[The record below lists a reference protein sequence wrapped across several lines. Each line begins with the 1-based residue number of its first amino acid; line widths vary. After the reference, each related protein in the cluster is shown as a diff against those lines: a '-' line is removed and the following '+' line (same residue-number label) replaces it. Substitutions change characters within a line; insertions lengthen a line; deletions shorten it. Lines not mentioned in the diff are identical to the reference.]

1 MSEPIGSAQT
11 RPMPPDLSS
20 LSAWLGFVL
29 RGRLGWLALSS
40 LFINLGAL
48 VPALFGMLVYDKVVH
63 NGIFETL
70 WALAIGVVLYLA
82 IELVLRTLRVRDIER
97 VALTIDQM
105 VDQRLFAALLQPS
118 ARSGAQ
124 PGMAARFL
132 TLYRDLASAR
142 DFFSSQ
148 YLLAMADVPFL
159 VLILV
164 VIGLIAWPLLLVVL
178 FWVGLYVLVGQ
189 WLKDRS
195 QELTRDVNT
204 QQANKLALLT
214 DTLSSLDTLRTSHA
228 GSRMQQR
235 FESAALQTAQSAS
248 VLRQSAVLQSHWQMA
263 VSLLSYTSLLLVGAY
278 LIFGQFITVGALIA
292 VSMLSGR
299 TLATVGQVLL
309 SLGRWAELRQSIA
322 QLAPYLQSPAGQG
335 DTGPSVSA
343 QHSAATAVSP
353 QALNAVSETLRR
365 PAGTVHGHIATH
377 QLVHRYANG
386 QTALRELNLTI
397 QPGERVGL
405 LGRPGSGKSTL
416 LRILA
421 GAIQPTQGEV
431 RVDHAW
437 LHGIAAQDRVTWL
450 AFKPQEAPLMA
461 GTLESNI
468 LLNLP
473 EDSSAQ
479 ARMEALAHAVHTSA
493 LDADLASGALRLDQ
507 PVEEYGANLSGGQR
521 QKVAL
526 ARALATRPRLL
537 LLDEPTT
544 GLDTETE
551 RTIVERLAA
560 LTGVTLIMVTH
571 SAAALAITQRLVVL
585 EQGQL
590 RADGLTTEML
600 APSIATGA
608 ST

>member
-1 MSEPIGSAQT
+1 MYNPVLAFI
-11 RPMPPDLSS
+11 PPDLSS
-20 LSAWLGFVL
+20 LKSWLGFVL
-29 RGRLGWLALSS
+29 RGRLGWLTLSS
-40 LFINLGAL
+40 LFINLGVF
-48 VPALFGMLVYDKVVH
+48 VPSLFGMLVYDKVVH
-63 NGIFETL
+63 NGVFETL

-82 IELVLRTLRVRDIER
+82 IELCLRTLRVRDIER
-97 VALTIDQM
+97 VAMAVDQLI
-105 VDQRLFAALLQPS
+105 DQRLFAALLQPS

-159 VLILV
+159 VLVLL
-164 VIGLIAWPLLLVVL
+164 VIGLIAWPLLMVVL
-178 FWVGLYVLVGQ
+178 VWVGLYVLVGQ
-189 WLKDRS
+189 WLKDRTLA
-195 QELTRDVNT
+195 QTRDVNT
-204 QQANKLALLT
+204 EQATKLALLT

-235 FESAALQTAQSAS
+235 FGATSLQLARASRKLRLSVVLQT
-248 VLRQSAVLQSHWQMA
+248 HWQMA
-263 VSLLSYTSLLLVGAY
+263 VSLLSYVSLLVVGAY
-278 LIFGQFITVGALIA
+278 LIYGQHITVGALIA

-299 TLATVGQVLL
+299 TLGTVGQVLL
-309 SLGRWAELRQSIA
+309 ALGRWTELRQSMN
-322 QLAPYLQSPAGQG
+322 QLAPYLQAAPGQG
-335 DTGPSVSA
+335 DALPGSSA
-343 QHSAATAVSP
+343 TSAAHSNSAAGSSAVMD
-353 QALNAVSETLRR
+353 TLRR
-365 PAGTVHGHIATH
+365 PAGTVRGHIATH

-421 GAIQPTQGEV
+421 GAIQPMQGEV
-431 RVDHAW
+431 RVDHAK
-437 LHGIAAQDRVTWL
+437 LHSIAAHDRVTWL
-450 AFKPQEAPLMA
+450 AFKPQEAPLLA

-473 EDSSAQ
+473 DDATPQE
-479 ARMEALAHAVHTSA
+479 RMDALAHAVYMSA
-493 LDADLASGALRLDQ
+493 LDVDLASGALRLDL

-526 ARALATRPRLL
+526 ARTLATRPRLL

-551 RTIVERLAA
+551 KTIVERLAA
-560 LTGVTLIMVTH
+560 LTDVTLIVVTH
-571 SAAALAITQRLVVL
+571 SAALLAITQRLVVL
-585 EQGQL
+585 EHGQVL
-590 RADGLTTEML
+590 ADGPTAKLL
-600 APSIATGA
+600 VV
-608 ST
+608 

>member
-1 MSEPIGSAQT
+1 MFKNSPI
-11 RPMPPDLSS
+11 PPDLSS
-20 LSAWLGFVL
+20 LKSWLGFVL
-29 RGRLGWLALSS
+29 RGRLGWLTLSS
-40 LFINLGAL
+40 FFINLGVF
-48 VPALFGMLVYDKVVH
+48 VPSLFGMLVYDKVVH
-63 NGIFETL
+63 NGVFETL

-82 IELVLRTLRVRDIER
+82 IELCLRTLRVRDIER
-97 VALTIDQM
+97 VAMAVDQLI
-105 VDQRLFAALLQPS
+105 DQRLFAALLQPS

-159 VLILV
+159 VLVLL
-164 VIGLIAWPLLLVVL
+164 VIGVIAWPLLMVVL
-178 FWVGLYVLVGQ
+178 VWVGLYVLVGQ
-189 WLKDRS
+189 WLKDRTLA
-195 QELTRDVNT
+195 QTRDVNT
-204 QQANKLALLT
+204 EQATKLALLT

-235 FESAALQTAQSAS
+235 FGATSLQLARASRKLRLSVVLQT
-248 VLRQSAVLQSHWQMA
+248 HWQMT
-263 VSLLSYTSLLLVGAY
+263 VSLLSYISLLVVGAY
-278 LIFGQFITVGALIA
+278 LIFGQHITVGALIA

-309 SLGRWAELRQSIA
+309 ALGRWTELRQSMT
-322 QLAPYLQSPAGQG
+322 QLAPYLQAEAGQG
-335 DTGPSVSA
+335 DALPA
-343 QHSAATAVSP
+343 ASAASASQTTSAPSGSAVI
-353 QALNAVSETLRR
+353 ETLRR
-365 PAGTVHGHIATH
+365 PAGTVRGHIATH

-421 GAIQPTQGEV
+421 GAIQPMQGEV
-431 RVDHAW
+431 RVDHAK
-437 LHGIAAQDRVTWL
+437 LHSIAAHDRVTWL

-473 EDSSAQ
+473 DDATPQE
-479 ARMEALAHAVHTSA
+479 RMDALAHAVYMSA
-493 LDADLASGALRLDQ
+493 LDVDLVSGALRLDL
-507 PVEEYGANLSGGQR
+507 PIEEYGANLSGGQR

-526 ARALATRPRLL
+526 ARTLATRPRLL

-551 RTIVERLAA
+551 KTIVERLAA
-560 LTGVTLIMVTH
+560 LTDVTLIMVTH
-571 SAAALAITQRLVVL
+571 SAAALAITERLVVL
-585 EQGQL
+585 DHGQL
-590 RADGLTTEML
+590 LADGPTAKLL
-600 APSIATGA
+600 VS
-608 ST
+608 

>member
-1 MSEPIGSAQT
+1 MTNKQHYSPI
-11 RPMPPDLSS
+11 PPDLSS
-20 LSAWLGFVL
+20 LKSWLGFVL
-29 RGRLGWLALSS
+29 RGRLGWLTLSS
-40 LFINLGAL
+40 FFINLGVF
-48 VPALFGMLVYDKVVH
+48 VPSLFGMLVYDKVVH
-63 NGIFETL
+63 NGVFETL

-82 IELVLRTLRVRDIER
+82 IELCLRTLRVRDIER
-97 VALTIDQM
+97 VAMAVDQLI
-105 VDQRLFAALLQPS
+105 DQRLFAALLQPS

-159 VLILV
+159 VLVLL
-164 VIGLIAWPLLLVVL
+164 VIGVIAWPLLMVVL
-178 FWVGLYVLVGQ
+178 VWVGLYVLVGQ
-189 WLKDRS
+189 WLKDRTLA
-195 QELTRDVNT
+195 QTRQVNT
-204 QQANKLALLT
+204 EQASKLALLT

-228 GSRMQQR
+228 GSRMKQR
-235 FESAALQTAQSAS
+235 FESTSQELARSSSSLRLSVVLQT
-248 VLRQSAVLQSHWQMA
+248 HWQMA
-263 VSLLSYTSLLLVGAY
+263 VSLLSYISLLVVGAY
-278 LIFGQFITVGALIA
+278 LIFGQHITVGALIA

-309 SLGRWAELRQSIA
+309 ALGRWTELRQSMT
-322 QLAPYLQSPAGQG
+322 QLAPYLQAEPGQG
-335 DTGPSVSA
+335 DALPA
-343 QHSAATAVSP
+343 ASAASASQTTSAPSGSAVI
-353 QALNAVSETLRR
+353 ETLRR
-365 PAGTVHGHIATH
+365 PAGTVRGHIATH

-421 GAIQPTQGEV
+421 GAIQPMQGEV
-431 RVDHAW
+431 RVDHAK
-437 LHGIAAQDRVTWL
+437 LHSIAAHDRVTWL

-473 EDSSAQ
+473 DDATPQE
-479 ARMEALAHAVHTSA
+479 RMDALAHAVYMSA
-493 LDADLASGALRLDQ
+493 LDVDLVSGALRLDL
-507 PVEEYGANLSGGQR
+507 PIEEYGANLSGGQR

-526 ARALATRPRLL
+526 ARTLATRPRLL

-551 RTIVERLAA
+551 KTIVERLAA
-560 LTGVTLIMVTH
+560 LTDVTLIMVTH
-571 SAAALAITQRLVVL
+571 SAAALAITERLVVL
-585 EQGQL
+585 DHGQL
-590 RADGLTTEML
+590 LADGPTAKLL
-600 APSIATGA
+600 VS
-608 ST
+608 

>member
-1 MSEPIGSAQT
+1 
-11 RPMPPDLSS
+11 MPPDLGN
-20 LSAWLGFVL
+20 LKAWLCFVL
-29 RGRLGWLALSS
+29 RGRLGWLSLSS
-40 LFINLGAL
+40 FFINLGAL

-70 WALAIGVVLYLA
+70 WALTIGVVLYLA
-82 IELVLRTLRVRDIER
+82 IELCLRTLRVRDIER
-97 VALTIDQM
+97 VSMSIDQ
-105 VDQRLFAALLQPS
+105 VIDHRLFAALLQPS

-159 VLILV
+159 LVILV
-164 VIGLIAWPLLLVVL
+164 VIGIIAWPLLLVVL
-178 FWVGLYVLVGQ
+178 IWVGLYVLVGQ
-189 WLKDRS
+189 WLKDRT
-195 QELTRDVNT
+195 QQQTRTSNAA
-204 QQANKLALLT
+204 QANKLALLT

-235 FESAALQTAQSAS
+235 FASSALQTAQSAS
-248 VLRQSAVLQSHWQMA
+248 MLRQSMALQTHLQMA
-263 VSLLSYTSLLLVGAY
+263 VSLLSYASLLVVGAY
-278 LIFGQFITVGALIA
+278 LIFGQHITVGALIA

-299 TLATVGQVLL
+299 TLATVGQVLMA
-309 SLGRWAELRQSIA
+309 LGRWTELRQSMQQI
-322 QLAPYLQSPAGQG
+322 APYLQAEAGPG
-335 DTGPSVSA
+335 DEWPTA
-343 QHSAATAVSP
+343 KALTRAAAAAATDALASPGPTELIAVSD
-353 QALNAVSETLRR
+353 SLRR
-365 PAGTVHGHIATH
+365 PAGTVRGHIATH
-377 QLVHRYANG
+377 RLVHCYANG
-386 QTALRELNLTI
+386 QTGLNELNLTI

-421 GAIQPTQGEV
+421 GAIQPTHGEV
-431 RVDHAW
+431 RVDHAR
-437 LHGIAAQDRVTWL
+437 LHGIAVQDRVTWL

-473 EDSSAQ
+473 EDVSPQ
-479 ARMEALAHAVHTSA
+479 ARMDALAHAVYMSA
-493 LDADLASGALRLDQ
+493 LDIDLASGALRLDLA
-507 PVEEYGANLSGGQR
+507 VEEYGANLSGGQR

-551 RTIVERLAA
+551 KTIVERLAA
-560 LTGVTLIMVTH
+560 LSDVTLIMVTH

-585 EQGQL
+585 EHGQL
-590 RADGLTTEML
+590 LADGPTAKLL
-600 APSIATGA
+600 VG
-608 ST
+608 

>member
-1 MSEPIGSAQT
+1 MHNPVLAPI
-11 RPMPPDLSS
+11 PPDLSS
-20 LSAWLGFVL
+20 LKSWLGFVL
-29 RGRLGWLALSS
+29 RGRLAWLTLSS
-40 LFINLGAL
+40 FFINLGVF
-48 VPALFGMLVYDKVVH
+48 VPSLFGMLVYDKVVH
-63 NGIFETL
+63 NGVFETL

-82 IELVLRTLRVRDIER
+82 IELCLRTLRVRDIER
-97 VALTIDQM
+97 VALAVDQLI
-105 VDQRLFAALLQPS
+105 DQRLFAALLQPS

-159 VLILV
+159 VLVLL
-164 VIGLIAWPLLLVVL
+164 VIGLIAWPLLMVVL
-178 FWVGLYVLVGQ
+178 VWVGLYVLVGQ
-189 WLKDRS
+189 WLKDRTLA
-195 QELTRDVNT
+195 QTRDVNT
-204 QQANKLALLT
+204 EQATKLALLT

-235 FESAALQTAQSAS
+235 FGATSLQLARASRKLRLSVVLQT
-248 VLRQSAVLQSHWQMA
+248 HWQMA
-263 VSLLSYTSLLLVGAY
+263 VSLLSYVSLLVVGAY
-278 LIFGQFITVGALIA
+278 LIYGQNITVGALIA

-299 TLATVGQVLL
+299 TLGTVGQVLL
-309 SLGRWAELRQSIA
+309 ALGRWTELRQSMN
-322 QLAPYLQSPAGQG
+322 QLAPYLQATPGQG
-335 DTGPSVSA
+335 DALPGSSA
-343 QHSAATAVSP
+343 TSAAPSNSAASSSAVMD
-353 QALNAVSETLRR
+353 TLRR
-365 PAGTVHGHIATH
+365 PAGTVRGHIATH

-421 GAIQPTQGEV
+421 GAIQPMKGEV
-431 RVDHAW
+431 RVDHAK
-437 LHGIAAQDRVTWL
+437 LHSIAAHDRVTWL
-450 AFKPQEAPLMA
+450 AFKPQEAPLLA

-473 EDSSAQ
+473 DDATPQE
-479 ARMEALAHAVHTSA
+479 RMDALAHAVYMSA
-493 LDADLASGALRLDQ
+493 LDVDLASGALRLDL

-526 ARALATRPRLL
+526 ARTLATRPRLL

-551 RTIVERLAA
+551 KTIVERLVA
-560 LTGVTLIMVTH
+560 LTDVTLIVVTH
-571 SAAALAITQRLVVL
+571 SAALLAITQRLVVL
-585 EQGQL
+585 EHGQVL
-590 RADGLTTEML
+590 ADGPTAKLL
-600 APSIATGA
+600 VV
-608 ST
+608 

>member
-1 MSEPIGSAQT
+1 MFNSS
-11 RPMPPDLSS
+11 PMPPDLSN
-20 LSAWLGFVL
+20 LKAWLGFVL
-29 RGRLGWLALSS
+29 RGRLGWLTLSS
-40 LFINLGAL
+40 FFINLGAL

-63 NGIFETL
+63 NGVFETL

-82 IELVLRTLRVRDIER
+82 IELCLRTLRVRDIER
-97 VALTIDQM
+97 VAMSIDQ
-105 VDQRLFAALLQPS
+105 VIDHRLFAALLQPS

-159 VLILV
+159 IVILV

-178 FWVGLYVLVGQ
+178 IWVGLYVLVGQ
-189 WLKDRS
+189 WLKDRT
-195 QELTRDVNT
+195 QQQTRTSNAA
-204 QQANKLALLT
+204 QANKLALLT

-228 GSRMQQR
+228 GSRMQRR
-235 FESAALQTAQSAS
+235 FGSSALQTAKSAS
-248 VLRQSAVLQSHWQMA
+248 VLRQSMVLQTHWQLA
-263 VSLLSYTSLLLVGAY
+263 VSLLSYASLLVVGAY
-278 LIFGQFITVGALIA
+278 LIFGQHITVGALIA

-309 SLGRWAELRQSIA
+309 ALGRWTELRQSMQ
-322 QLAPYLQSPAGQG
+322 QLAPYLQAEAGQG
-335 DTGPSVSA
+335 EALLKATPVTVAPARDNSSDL
-343 QHSAATAVSP
+343 TAVSD
-353 QALNAVSETLRR
+353 SLRR
-365 PAGTVHGHIATH
+365 PAGTVRGHIATH
-377 QLVHRYANG
+377 RLVHRYANG
-386 QTALRELNLTI
+386 QTGLNELNLTI

-421 GAIQPTQGEV
+421 GAIQPTHGEV

-461 GTLESNI
+461 DTLESNI

-473 EDSSAQ
+473 EDATPQ
-479 ARMEALAHAVHTSA
+479 ARMDALAHAVYMSA
-493 LDADLASGALRLDQ
+493 LDADLASGALRLDLA
-507 PVEEYGANLSGGQR
+507 VEEYGANLSGGQR

-551 RTIVERLAA
+551 KTIVERLAA
-560 LTGVTLIMVTH
+560 LTDVTLIMVTH

-585 EQGQL
+585 EHGQL
-590 RADGLTTEML
+590 LADGPTTKL
-600 APSIATGA
+600 LVG
-608 ST
+608 

>member
-1 MSEPIGSAQT
+1 MHNPVLAPI
-11 RPMPPDLSS
+11 PPDLSS
-20 LSAWLGFVL
+20 LKSWLGFVL
-29 RGRLGWLALSS
+29 RGRLGWLTLSS
-40 LFINLGAL
+40 FFINLGVF
-48 VPALFGMLVYDKVVH
+48 VPSLFGMLVYDKVVH
-63 NGIFETL
+63 NGVFETL

-82 IELVLRTLRVRDIER
+82 IELCLRTLRVRDIER
-97 VALTIDQM
+97 VALAVDQLI
-105 VDQRLFAALLQPS
+105 DQRLFAALLQPS

-159 VLILV
+159 VLVLL
-164 VIGLIAWPLLLVVL
+164 VIGLIAWPLLMVVL
-178 FWVGLYVLVGQ
+178 VWVGLYVLVGQ
-189 WLKDRS
+189 WLKDRTLA
-195 QELTRDVNT
+195 QTRDVNT
-204 QQANKLALLT
+204 EQATKLALLT

-235 FESAALQTAQSAS
+235 FGATSLQLARASRKLRLSVVLQT
-248 VLRQSAVLQSHWQMA
+248 HWQMA
-263 VSLLSYTSLLLVGAY
+263 VSLLSYVSLLVVGAY
-278 LIFGQFITVGALIA
+278 LIYGQNITVGALIA

-299 TLATVGQVLL
+299 TLGTVGQVLL
-309 SLGRWAELRQSIA
+309 ALGRWTELRQSMN
-322 QLAPYLQSPAGQG
+322 QLAPYLQATPGQG
-335 DTGPSVSA
+335 DALPGSSA
-343 QHSAATAVSP
+343 TSAAPSNSAASSSAVMD
-353 QALNAVSETLRR
+353 TLRR
-365 PAGTVHGHIATH
+365 PAGTVRGHIATH

-421 GAIQPTQGEV
+421 GAIQPMKGEV
-431 RVDHAW
+431 RVDHAK
-437 LHGIAAQDRVTWL
+437 LHSIAAHDRVTWL
-450 AFKPQEAPLMA
+450 AFKPQEAPLLA

-473 EDSSAQ
+473 DDATPQE
-479 ARMEALAHAVHTSA
+479 RMDALAHAVYMSA
-493 LDADLASGALRLDQ
+493 LDVDLASGALRLDL

-526 ARALATRPRLL
+526 ARTLATRPRLL

-551 RTIVERLAA
+551 KTIVERLVA
-560 LTGVTLIMVTH
+560 LTDVTLIVVTH
-571 SAAALAITQRLVVL
+571 SAALLAITQRLVVL
-585 EQGQL
+585 EHGQVL
-590 RADGLTTEML
+590 ADGPTAKLL
-600 APSIATGA
+600 VV
-608 ST
+608 